1 MANESDFYERLGLTR
16 DASPEEIRRSYHEA
30 ARRLHPDVNV
40 EPGATEQFLGVQ
52 EAYEVL
58 ADPRKRM
65 AYDNSLAPQTDQK
78 LLDLAVHYSRSSL
91 PHLNEDQLVY
101 VLLDM
106 VPSQAL
112 VMAPSPPLNVCLV
125 LDCSTSMQGA
135 RLDTVKATAIEL
147 VRNLNLRDSLSIVS
161 FSDRAE
167 VLLSAGE
174 RVDASQIESRIRSLQ
189 TSGGTEIFHG
199 LEAGLFEVRRNL
211 LRSSIN
217 HIILLTDGHTYG
229 DEAACHQLAERAAA
243 SGIGLSALGIGG
255 EWNDMFLDGL
265 ASRTGGSSMYV
276 SKPADIE
283 RFLKEKLQTL
293 SRVLVEN
300 IALNLEMEAEVVLR
314 YAYRLEPQAGVIETS
329 SPLRLGN
336 IPKGERLK
344 VLLEFLLAPIPSKR
358 SRFTIGLGRLTFDAP
373 TEVTPGSVMRVRLER
388 PVKETDEFQ
397 ESPKVLVDALEHL
410 TLYRMQEKARQE
422 VAEGDIPNATRHL
435 HNLASQLLAHG
446 EGDLARTALMEADHI
461 RKRRTFSDE
470 GVKQIKY
477 GTRGLLLPDN
487 VDLNL

>member
-1 MANESDFYERLGLTR
+1 MANESDYYERLGLTR
-16 DASPEEIRRSYHEA
+16 DASPEEIRRAYHES

-40 EPGATEQFLGVQ
+40 EPGATELFLGVQ

-65 AYDNSLAPQTDQK
+65 AYDNSLAPQVDEN
-78 LLDLAVHYSRSSL
+78 LLDLAVHYSRSTMPRL
-91 PHLNEDQLVY
+91 DEDQLVY
-101 VLLDM
+101 VLLDLA
-106 VPSQAL
+106 PSQTITSAQ
-112 VMAPSPPLNVCLV
+112 APPLNVCLV
-125 LDCSTSMQGA
+125 MDCSTSMQGA

-147 VRNLNLRDSLSIVS
+147 LRNLNPRDNLSIVN

-167 VLLSAGE
+167 VLVSAGE
-174 RVDASQIESRIRSLQ
+174 RLTADQIESRIRSLQ

-211 LRSSIN
+211 MRSSIN
-217 HIILLTDGHTYG
+217 HIVLLTDGHTYG
-229 DEAACHQLAERAAA
+229 DEAACQKLAERAAA

-255 EWNDMFLDGL
+255 EWNDVFLDSL

-314 YAYRLEPQAGVIETS
+314 YAYRLEPQPGVIETS
-329 SPLRLGN
+329 SPLRLGS
-336 IPKGERLK
+336 IPQGERLK
-344 VLLEFLLAPIPSKR
+344 VLLEFLVAPIPPR
-358 SRFTIGLGRLTFDAP
+358 RTRFTIALGRLTFDVL
-373 TEVTPGSVMRVRLER
+373 TEASPGSVMRVRLER
-388 PVKETDEFQ
+388 PLGDAGDYQ
-397 ESPKVLVDALEHL
+397 EAPKVLFDALEHL
-410 TLYRMQEKARQE
+410 TLYRMQERARQE
-422 VAEGDIPNATRHL
+422 VAEGDISNATRHL
-435 HNLASQLLAHG
+435 HNLASQLLARG
-446 EGDLARTALMEADHI
+446 EGDLARTALIEADHI
-461 RKRRTFSDE
+461 RKRKSFSDE
-470 GVKQIKY
+470 GVKEIKY
-477 GTRGLLLPDN
+477 GTRGLLLPEN